1 MAEPFIRPIR
11 EEDVKQIHEIEK
23 ACFAMPWSEESI
35 LHDVKENVV
44 ARWLVLDD
52 GNGGVLAYA
61 GMWFVLDEA
70 HVCNVAVRPDSR
82 GLGYGKRIFTA
93 LIDLAMVLLS
103 LFTDPFPYNLFPVI
117 ALANYFL
124 FFGKDVLNVIP
135 MSWRANASRLFR
147 KKPKQ
152 PKAKVIHFNAGYYEA
167 STATTKAPYTHRCT
181 ICGRTD
187 VTNPELEFRYCSK
200 CKGYYCYCQDH
211 INNHTHIQ

>member
-70 HVCNVAVRPDSR
+70 HVCNVAVRPDCR
-82 GLGYGKRIFTA
+82 GKGYGKRIFTA
-93 LIDLAMVLLS
+93 LIDLANGLRERVSSFRRTQFQQIERIAESFAEHTLIVEAILAR
-103 LFTDPFPYNLFPVI
+103 DVI
-117 ALANYFL
+117 AAYREMRSHLLAAR
-124 FFGKDVLNVIP
+124 
-135 MSWRANASRLFR
+135 SATSRVA
-147 KKPKQ
+147 PQ
-152 PKAKVIHFNAGYYEA
+152 WA
-167 STATTKAPYTHRCT
+167 TAP
-181 ICGRTD
+181 
-187 VTNPELEFRYCSK
+187 TNPGEK
-200 CKGYYCYCQDH
+200 
-211 INNHTHIQ
+211 